1 MKVRG
6 KSDQNT
12 SSKKRP
18 VFDASRSGANMKH
31 ESTWLF
37 LWIFLFFYTLEEI
50 LNFFFHVKY
59 LVRQTKN
66 SEDVDVK

>member
-6 KSDQNT
+6 KSDQNA

-18 VFDASRSGANMKH
+18 VFDASRSGASMKH

-37 LWIFLFFYTLEEI
+37 LWIFLFFYILEEI
-50 LNFFFHVKY
+50 LTFFFM
-59 LVRQTKN
+59 
-66 SEDVDVK
+66 